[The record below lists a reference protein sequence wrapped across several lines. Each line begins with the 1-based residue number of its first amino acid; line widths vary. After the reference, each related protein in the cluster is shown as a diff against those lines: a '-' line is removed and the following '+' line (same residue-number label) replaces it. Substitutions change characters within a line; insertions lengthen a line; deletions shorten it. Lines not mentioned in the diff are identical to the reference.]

1 MKRFLGI
8 VLALFTL
15 FSISSC
21 APRDPA
27 SRVGKEVEKLAASYG
42 FEGVI
47 AVWRDGKPLVSFAK
61 GRLPDGSAVTFD
73 SAMPVG
79 SVSKQFCAA
88 AVLLLQDQGKLK
100 ITDTLDKFYP
110 SYAEGSKISL
120 KHLLS
125 MRSGLTDLVSEAG
138 LASLSP
144 DRTEAENVAAMKEW
158 LFSQPLA
165 YKPGAF
171 YMYCNSN
178 FFLLA
183 DIVEQVS
190 GEKYI
195 DFLQKNVFSPLG
207 MSHTDTFGG
216 NLRYFGDMPG
226 DPTGAFAFL
235 DEQPGIVK
243 GAGDLVSDAEDI
255 RLWLEALTGGKLL
268 SEESYRAMTTDYSP
282 EGNSYGFGVR
292 MDFGSETGHFGG
304 VGHYGTIGI
313 YSAFDYRYAE
323 KDLTIFIV
331 SNSIDPGSIED
342 FSRAVMALLPD

>member
-1 MKRFLGI
+1 MKRLLGA
-8 VLALFTL
+8 VLALFML
-15 FSISSC
+15 FSVSSC

-27 SRVGKEVEKLAASYG
+27 SRVGKDVEKLAASRG

-47 AVWRDGKPLVSFAK
+47 AVWRGGEPLVSFAK

-88 AVLLLQDQGKLK
+88 AILLLQDQGKLK

-110 SYAEGSKISL
+110 SYAEGSKVTL

-144 DRTEAENVAAMKEW
+144 DRTEEENASAMKEW
-158 LFSQPLA
+158 LFGQPLA

-190 GEKYI
+190 GNKYI
-195 DFLQKNVFSPLG
+195 DFLSKNVFSPLG
-207 MSHTDTFGG
+207 MSQTGTFGG
-216 NLRYFGDMPG
+216 SVRYFGNIPG
-226 DPTGAFAFL
+226 DPTGAFAVL

-243 GAGDLVSDAEDI
+243 GAGDLVSNADDI
-255 RLWLEALTGGKLL
+255 RIWLEALTGGKLL
-268 SEESYRAMTTDYSP
+268 SEESYKAMTTDYSP

-292 MDFGSETGHFGG
+292 MDFGGG
-304 VGHYGTIGI
+304 IGHYGTIGV
-313 YSAFDYRYAE
+313 YSAFDYRCAE

-331 SNSIDPGSIED
+331 SNSIDPESIYD
-342 FSRAVMALLPD
+342 FSEAVMALLPD